1 MSLNMPSSPRLL
13 AIAFVMLATTAHGQ
27 ARIGATEKPPEQNRG
42 RATVAEMLGSLKSKP
57 GINFSVTEPDHWT
70 IATDSA
76 FTAQWSFTPPG
87 HYAHPAV
94 VQRLMKKRPNGDVY
108 IEMSVLCETD
118 QASCD
123 RLSADFTELN
133 EYMRNQLQQ
142 RGR

>member
-1 MSLNMPSSPRLL
+1 MPAAPRLL
-13 AIAFVMLATTAHGQ
+13 ALAFFLATTAHGQ
-27 ARIGATEKPPEQNRG
+27 ARSGPMEKPLEQDRG
-42 RATVAEMLGSLKSKP
+42 RPTVAATLEWLKSKP
-57 GINFSVTEPDHWT
+57 SINFSVTEPDHWT
-70 IATDSA
+70 IATESD

-108 IEMSVLCETD
+108 VEMNVLCETD
-118 QASCD
+118 KASCD
-123 RLSADFTELN
+123 RLSEDFTELN

>member
-1 MSLNMPSSPRLL
+1 MPATPRLL
-13 AIAFVMLATTAHGQ
+13 AFVFLMLTVTAHGQ
-27 ARIGATEKPPEQNRG
+27 APIDPTEKPLEQNRK
-42 RATVAEMLGSLKSKP
+42 RATVAEMLEALKSKP
-57 GINFSVTEPDHWT
+57 SVNFSVTEPDHWT
-70 IATDSA
+70 IATESD

-87 HYAHPAV
+87 HYAYPAV

-108 IEMSVLCETD
+108 VEMSVLCETD

-123 RLSADFTELN
+123 RLGADFTELN

>member
-1 MSLNMPSSPRLL
+1 MCLRMPATPRLL
-13 AIAFVMLATTAHGQ
+13 AFVFLMLTTTAHGQ
-27 ARIGATEKPPEQNRG
+27 ARIDPTEKPLEQSRG
-42 RATVAEMLGSLKSKP
+42 RATVAEMLESLKSKP
-57 GINFSVTEPDHWT
+57 SITFSVTEPDHWT
-70 IATDSA
+70 IATESD

-108 IEMSVLCETD
+108 VEMSVLCETD